1 MVVISA
7 YFSGSETGMMTLN
20 RYRLRH
26 MAKQGNRSAKRVEK
40 LLRKPDRLI
49 SLVLIGNNLVN
60 ILASAL
66 GTIVG
71 MRLYGDAGVA
81 IATGVLT
88 FVVLVFAEVLPKTI
102 AALYPEKVAYPSSFL
117 LAPLQILM
125 MPLVWLLNA
134 ITRMLMRM
142 MGIKTDI
149 VVSGSLSKE
158 ELRTIVHESRSQI
171 SRRNQDM
178 LLSVLDLEK
187 MTVDDIMVPRSEIIG
202 IDIND
207 DWKSILR
214 QLSHSPHGR
223 IVLYRDS
230 LDDAISML
238 RVREAW
244 RLMSE
249 KKEFTKETML
259 RAADEIYF
267 VPEGTPLSTQLVK
280 FQRNK
285 KKVGLVVNEYG
296 DIQGLVTV
304 EDILEE
310 IVGDFTTSMSPTLA
324 EEVTPQN
331 DGSVIIDGTA
341 NVREINKAFNWHLPE
356 DDARTVNGVILE
368 ARECGGV
375 KKRPGIRMLGRDLL
389 RKQKLSF
396 CLRYSH
402 HRRTNRT
409 TVQRITFLH
418 NAQYVTW
425 RNVIRFHH
433 CDGLMHIWV
442 QWDVG
447 FGDHFNAKLTHNIQ
461 HRLQRQLNTFNH
473 RGHIR
478 VSFIS
483 HFQRTIQAIN
493 HRQQFVDEF
502 LQREFVSFFNIQFST
517 TTQVFHFG
525 FYAQNAVT
533 FTGLGFSQLSFEI
546 RNFFIAR
553 IHLLS
558 RSFWLNCLNLFVLI
572 HDNFFRGLP
581 LRRFLFFTTHEFLR
595 VFFAFISL
603 TSLIMGISFRV
614 SREALTLSSIFATRT
629 SEK

>member
-117 LAPLQILM
+117 LAPLLILM

-249 KKEFTKETML
+249 
-259 RAADEIYF
+259 
-267 VPEGTPLSTQLVK
+267 GTPLSTQLVK

-368 ARECGGV
+368 ALEEIPVAGTRVRIGEYDIDILDVQDNMIKQV
-375 KKRPGIRMLGRDLL
+375 K
-389 RKQKLSF
+389 
-396 CLRYSH
+396 
-402 HRRTNRT
+402 
-409 TVQRITFLH
+409 
-418 NAQYVTW
+418 
-425 RNVIRFHH
+425 
-433 CDGLMHIWV
+433 
-442 QWDVG
+442 
-447 FGDHFNAKLTHNIQ
+447 
-461 HRLQRQLNTFNH
+461 
-473 RGHIR
+473 
-478 VSFIS
+478 
-483 HFQRTIQAIN
+483 
-493 HRQQFVDEF
+493 
-502 LQREFVSFFNIQFST
+502 
-517 TTQVFHFG
+517 VFP
-525 FYAQNAVT
+525 VK
-533 FTGLGFSQLSFEI
+533 
-546 RNFFIAR
+546 
-553 IHLLS
+553 
-558 RSFWLNCLNLFVLI
+558 
-572 HDNFFRGLP
+572 P
-581 LRRFLFFTTHEFLR
+581 LRES
-595 VFFAFISL
+595 VA
-603 TSLIMGISFRV
+603 
-614 SREALTLSSIFATRT
+614 E
-629 SEK
+629 